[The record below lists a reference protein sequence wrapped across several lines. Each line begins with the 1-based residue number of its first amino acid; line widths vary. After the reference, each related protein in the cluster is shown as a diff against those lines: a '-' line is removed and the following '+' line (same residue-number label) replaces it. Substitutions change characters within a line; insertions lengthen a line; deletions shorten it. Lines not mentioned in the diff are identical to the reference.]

1 MSESVP
7 VRTFR
12 ANAATYLRRAEG
24 GERIVVTVAGRP
36 VAQLGP
42 LDPAGDVPTVED
54 LAARGLVVAARR
66 SDRPRTDRCRRRL
79 VERRASAKHLLKA
92 GRVAPRRW
100 DLGDILR
107 RNATLTRGWTE
118 EHAEP
123 CPERELELG
132 RRGVRSRE
140 KTLGDRTGAIR

>member
-42 LDPAGDVPTVED
+42 LDPGDVPTIED

-66 SDRPRTDRCRRRL
+66 SDRPPPDLRVDPWPGTRLDRL
-79 VERRASAKHLLKA
+79 V
-92 GRVAPRRW
+92 
-100 DLGDILR
+100 
-107 RNATLTRGWTE
+107 
-118 EHAEP
+118 AE
-123 CPERELELG
+123 
-132 RRGVRSRE
+132 VRS
-140 KTLGDRTGAIR
+140 